1 MMKILIL
8 GASGFLGG
16 KVYLKL
22 RKQANFKVEG
32 TCYKLYQ
39 KDNLRQ
45 VNVKNVNDI
54 KEIFN
59 EYKPDVVVWC
69 LLDMNNEK
77 ELTDIGLTNIMRN
90 IDNTTKF
97 IYISTDAFAEGKS
110 NYSEEVPL
118 KYYSCSNPVAGYVNA
133 KIEGEQIVK
142 NHKNRIIIRTGP
154 LYGQDLEGNWD
165 KRIANLIDSLS
176 QNQTIYRSSNL
187 YKTFVC
193 VDDLADLIYEM
204 IEMDFE
210 GLIHVGPE
218 QKESYYTF
226 NRKMARKLGLDE
238 NLIIEDTIS
247 IENAIASGISL
258 DTSMNTSKC
267 RMTFKTSFRNV

>member
-1 MMKILIL
+1 MIKILIL

-22 RKQANFKVEG
+22 KKQANFKVVG
-32 TCYKLYQ
+32 TCHKAYEN
-39 KDNLRQ
+39 DNLKRM
-45 VNVKNVNDI
+45 NVKNVNDV

-69 LLDMNNEK
+69 LLDRNNEK
-77 ELTDIGLTNIMRN
+77 ELTDIGLINIMRN

-97 IYISTDAFAEGKS
+97 IYISTDAFVEGKG
-110 NYSEEVPL
+110 NYSEEL
-118 KYYSCSNPVAGYVNA
+118 LLNHYNCGNPVAGYVNA
-133 KIEGEQIVK
+133 KVKGEEIVK
-142 NHKNRIIIRTGP
+142 NHKNHIIIRTGP
-154 LYGQDLEGNWD
+154 LYGQDIEGNWD
-165 KRIANLIDSLS
+165 KRISNLIDSLS
-176 QNQTIYRSSNL
+176 QNQTIHRSSNL
-187 YKTFVC
+187 YKTFVY

-204 IEMDFE
+204 IEMDFK

-238 NLIIEDTIS
+238 NLVIEDTIS
-247 IENAIASGISL
+247 IENAIANGIPL

-267 RMTFKTSFRNV
+267 KMIFKTSFRNV